1 MEKYSMNNFQKNKL
15 DVLLKK
21 YIENSDCSE
30 ANFNIAVF
38 YNQIGQTA
46 SAISYYLRAAERA
59 TEDLLKYESLIKASI
74 CFDSQGC
81 RNNSVE
87 GMLKHCVALMP
98 KRPEGYFYLS
108 RFYERSFRWFDS
120 YLIASIG
127 EKVSCRNPSKL
138 RTELDYPGFYGIIF
152 EKAVSSWHT
161 GLCEE
166 SRDYFKY
173 LSIYEPLDKLHK
185 NSVRY
190 NLKNLNA
197 WKDESYF
204 YSFCKSKNEEVEM
217 SQNNLNLYYG
227 KDFEKLKYKFDNC
240 EQIDRN
246 YSEAFQD
253 IFILTILNGKNNGT
267 YLEIGGGLPFYG
279 NNTYLLES
287 KFGWNGITLDID
299 TESSERFF
307 RDRENISLCSN
318 ALQVDYSCLLEDC
331 HMPNNIDYL
340 QLDCDPPNVT
350 YEILN
355 KIPFDKYKF
364 AIITYEHDYYI
375 DETKSF
381 QDKSKKYLES
391 LGYLRVISNI
401 SPDDNRPYEDWWVH
415 PDLVDME
422 MVNKIINIDDS
433 TKKAKNIFLLQ

>member
-1 MEKYSMNNFQKNKL
+1 MNNFQKNKL

-173 LSIYEPLDKLHK
+173 L
-185 NSVRY
+185 
-190 NLKNLNA
+190 
-197 WKDESYF
+197 
-204 YSFCKSKNEEVEM
+204 
-217 SQNNLNLYYG
+217 
-227 KDFEKLKYKFDNC
+227 
-240 EQIDRN
+240 
-246 YSEAFQD
+246 
-253 IFILTILNGKNNGT
+253 
-267 YLEIGGGLPFYG
+267 
-279 NNTYLLES
+279 
-287 KFGWNGITLDID
+287 
-299 TESSERFF
+299 
-307 RDRENISLCSN
+307 
-318 ALQVDYSCLLEDC
+318 
-331 HMPNNIDYL
+331 
-340 QLDCDPPNVT
+340 
-350 YEILN
+350 
-355 KIPFDKYKF
+355 
-364 AIITYEHDYYI
+364 
-375 DETKSF
+375 
-381 QDKSKKYLES
+381 
-391 LGYLRVISNI
+391 
-401 SPDDNRPYEDWWVH
+401 
-415 PDLVDME
+415 
-422 MVNKIINIDDS
+422 
-433 TKKAKNIFLLQ
+433 